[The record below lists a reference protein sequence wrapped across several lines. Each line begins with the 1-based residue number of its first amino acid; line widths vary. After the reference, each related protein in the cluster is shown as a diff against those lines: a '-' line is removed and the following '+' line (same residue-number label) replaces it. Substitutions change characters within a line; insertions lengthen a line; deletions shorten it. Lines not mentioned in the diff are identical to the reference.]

1 MKFHKHVKLNYM
13 QELVLK
19 QIQYE
24 CETWKRLLAFMM
36 DENVHL
42 KNRLSEILK
51 TGEGTVTLQQ
61 IEDFQAGFLKGDELI
76 KVLRSD
82 VFELDRML
90 NKELFEDGITEKE
103 IRKKL
108 NKIRI
113 NIPLAERQFD
123 KLKTD
128 FNNYLLANA

>member
-1 MKFHKHVKLNYM
+1 M